1 MMAIIAVKMAVSR
14 SAVNSLGI
22 WRESYPLSGHSS
34 GEDTNSIYTHIELP
48 AKREAIRKLEA
59 WGSNNK
65 RSKST
70 KKVVAM
76 TAQKSAEPAAPKGAA
91 SAHAGR
97 KPWRK
102 KTP

>member
-1 MMAIIAVKMAVSR
+1 MAIIAVKMAVSR

-59 WGSNNK
+59 WVEQQKKQIDQQGGRHDSTEVCATGSAK
-65 RSKST
+65 RRGLGSR
-70 KKVVAM
+70 
-76 TAQKSAEPAAPKGAA
+76 
-91 SAHAGR
+91 R